1 MLDFAVSTRAAA
13 KQPKPFD
20 WQRPTQYD
28 DCQKA
33 AFHRAASNRLKLLA
47 AQLDWPKADFDLRSN
62 KAGIAVSGEI
72 ALHHERVYISV
83 SQSCMG
89 AQSGILIR
97 TCKGRRDY
105 TGGRNHFA
113 ALTLLD
119 DPPALAERV
128 TAVMAGG

>member
-1 MLDFAVSTRAAA
+1 MLDFPVPAHTAA
-13 KQPKPFD
+13 KRPRPFD
-20 WQRPTQYD
+20 WQKPTQYD

-33 AFHRAASNRLKLLA
+33 AFHRTASGRLKLLA
-47 AQLDWPKADFDLRSN
+47 AQLGWHQADFDLRSN

-72 ALHHERVYISV
+72 ILHHERVYICV

-113 ALTLLD
+113 ALSLLD

-128 TAVMAGG
+128 AAIVAGV